1 MFEIKEKNGPE
12 TKIEKKIEK
21 FIHGNNTFRLQI
33 SLNSATMHAKNVA
46 TKLYDSVGE
55 MLLDNL

>member
-1 MFEIKEKNGPE
+1 MLENDVPMIIDKD
-12 TKIEKKIEK
+12 
-21 FIHGNNTFRLQI
+21 FRGF
-33 SLNSATMHAKNVA
+33 SLNSATDVAKKSA